1 MNTTASNWE
10 LMPRALLHRLN
21 GRFGRG
27 YDSASPEVKPTIL
40 LVAKLEQQAREMK
53 KGEKV

>member
-1 MNTTASNWE
+1 MNTTARNWE

-40 LVAKLEQQAREMK
+40 LVAKLEQ
-53 KGEKV
+53 